1 MKKRVL
7 SILVLLALCL
17 GMLPGAASAATPSAY
32 SKMSASYKNGPYYTK
47 LMNVKLTGNQITDLI
62 AVAAS
67 QIGYHE
73 SNSKSDL
80 SGTASSSCNK
90 NYTEYGN
97 FAGANGAAWCASFV
111 SWCFREAGIP
121 TSIMPTSTG
130 VGGLRRSVYNNG
142 ATWHSVDSGYTP
154 KAGDLVLYE
163 SMGGNYSYY
172 QYASRDKNGV
182 PSSSSH
188 VGIVVSDFDSKSQTY
203 CVIDGN
209 GNQGSVKYLTKQKL
223 YMAGPTKNGGTM
235 NRIQGFVT
243 PAYTTGSGSSYDG
256 SKVDTSVTVSLTKPT
271 NPDYTAKQKVSD
283 TNATVVTQ
291 ITKTPGSS
299 ITQSGL
305 SLSQA
310 NGTLI
315 KKHTEKVTNVSNS
328 TATFHAWYD
337 IQKELGITLTPG
349 TTYKYQF
356 FAVVNGKTFLG
367 NTYTFRTTG
376 TAPSYTVTFD
386 PHGGTVSP
394 TSMTVYTNDVYGA
407 LPIPERAGYTFL
419 GWYTAQS
426 GGTLVTATTDVLHS
440 GGNTLYAHWTTEVE
454 EELDTPSEPE
464 TPAPDPE
471 EPEDSEEIIYMYG
484 VYLCNPLNMSY
495 YDILLMADGSTLHLF
510 TPTQAGYDFVGWFD
524 SDGKQYY
531 DGQTMEIHEDMTL
544 YAHFER
550 QTSGAASEPE
560 ETTITLQIGSPY
572 MTLNGRRQAIDSL
585 GTAPIAR
592 NNRTLLPV
600 RAVIEGLGGTVG
612 WDAENQVV
620 PLTMDGKT
628 LYLKL
633 GSQTAWDSSGKYYS
647 LDSEPIALNNRTYL
661 PIRFVVEYFGG
672 SVGWEPDTQTVK
684 ITN

>member
-1 MKKRVL
+1 MNGRVEKLKKEMLAEKRFLSVEQAKIISRVHKEKSAEPL
-7 SILVLLALCL
+7 CIRRALAL
-17 GMLPGAASAATPSAY
+17 AAAFDE
-32 SKMSASYKNGPYYTK
+32 
-47 LMNVKLTGNQITDLI
+47 MNICIKEGELI
-62 AVAAS
+62 
-67 QIGYHE
+67 
-73 SNSKSDL
+73 
-80 SGTASSSCNK
+80 
-90 NYTEYGN
+90 
-97 FAGANGAAWCASFV
+97 
-111 SWCFREAGIP
+111 
-121 TSIMPTSTG
+121 
-130 VGGLRRSVYNNG
+130 VGS
-142 ATWHSVDSGYTP
+142 
-154 KAGDLVLYE
+154 
-163 SMGGNYSYY
+163 
-172 QYASRDKNGV
+172 
-182 PSSSSH
+182 
-188 VGIVVSDFDSKSQTY
+188 
-203 CVIDGN
+203 
-209 GNQGSVKYLTKQKL
+209 
-223 YMAGPTKNGGTM
+223 
-235 NRIQGFVT
+235 
-243 PAYTTGSGSSYDG
+243 
-256 SKVDTSVTVSLTKPT
+256 
-271 NPDYTAKQKVSD
+271 
-283 TNATVVTQ
+283 
-291 ITKTPGSS
+291 
-299 ITQSGL
+299 
-305 SLSQA
+305 
-310 NGTLI
+310 
-315 KKHTEKVTNVSNS
+315 
-328 TATFHAWYD
+328 
-337 IQKELGITLTPG
+337 
-349 TTYKYQF
+349 
-356 FAVVNGKTFLG
+356 
-367 NTYTFRTTG
+367 RTTG
-376 TAPSYTVTFD
+376 VRSGVVF
-386 PHGGTVSP
+386 
-394 TSMTVYTNDVYGA
+394 
-407 LPIPERAGYTFL
+407 PECGIAWL
-419 GWYTAQS
+419 
-426 GGTLVTATTDVLHS
+426 
-440 GGNTLYAHWTTEVE
+440 E

-471 EPEDSEEIIYMYG
+471 EPDDSEEIIHMYG

-495 YDILLMADGSTLHLF
+495 YDILLMADGSTLYLF